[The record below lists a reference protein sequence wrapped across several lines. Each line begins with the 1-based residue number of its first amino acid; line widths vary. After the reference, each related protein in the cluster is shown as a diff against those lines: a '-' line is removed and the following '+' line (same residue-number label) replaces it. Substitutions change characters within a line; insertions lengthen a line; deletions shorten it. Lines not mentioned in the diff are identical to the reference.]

1 MIIGQRIKEYRKIF
15 GFSQEDLADKIFVS
29 RQTISNWETGKAYPD
44 IQIIISLSILFNISL
59 DELIKEDLEEMKMK
73 INDNKA
79 RERSDFYTKV
89 MLMSTVLAALSFS
102 LIVVLPKSRL
112 VLLVPLILF
121 IPALWSS
128 FVLEKLKKDNNLK
141 TYKEILAFSQNKE
154 RKELEQLKKKRK
166 STKLIIEKVAS
177 VSLYV
182 LLFAL
187 IVILS
192 MLFGKFVNGI
202 FFN

>member
-15 GFSQEDLADKIFVS
+15 GFSQEDLADKVFVS
-29 RQTISNWETGKAYPD
+29 RQTISNWETGKTYSD

-59 DELIKEDLEEMKMK
+59 DELIKEYLEEMKMK

-89 MLMSTVLAALSFS
+89 MLMSKVLAALSFS

-141 TYKEILAFSQNKE
+141 TYKEILAFSQNNE
-154 RKELEQLKKKRK
+154 RKELEQ
-166 STKLIIEKVAS
+166 
-177 VSLYV
+177 
-182 LLFAL
+182 
-187 IVILS
+187 
-192 MLFGKFVNGI
+192 
-202 FFN
+202 